1 MATKLIYKNAEALEP
16 INKLLQ
22 EASEGVEDEGRT
34 IDSSSMPGVLGAA
47 VGGGVGAGAS
57 FAALYFLGTVGLS
70 AAGITSGL
78 ATAGAIVGGGMVAG
92 VGVLAAPVAGLAV
105 GGYALI
111 ARRNRKRLVQAKE
124 YLLKQVVAK
133 HDAVLKALKKR
144 VDLSEERVQYLEA
157 LNISLRR
164 AISDLEEDLA
174 A

>member
-1 MATKLIYKNAEALEP
+1 
-16 INKLLQ
+16 
-22 EASEGVEDEGRT
+22 
-34 IDSSSMPGVLGAA
+34 
-47 VGGGVGAGAS
+47 
-57 FAALYFLGTVGLS
+57 
-70 AAGITSGL
+70 
-78 ATAGAIVGGGMVAG
+78 MVAG